1 MGNSM
6 DRSSFS
12 HQDVLKD
19 EIVRDQGKFRFI
31 TLRMIHVTYVTL
43 FELVCYICTHV
54 TYVTMCLL
62 GTRGYK
68 KLWSRREK
76 VKIFYPRQLFC

>member
-6 DRSSFS
+6 DQSSFS
-12 HQDVLKD
+12 HHDILKD
-19 EIVRDQGKFRFI
+19 EIVRDQGKFWFI
-31 TLRMIHVTYVTL
+31 TLRMIYVTYVTL

-76 VKIFYPRQLFC
+76 VKIIYP